1 MEAWLG
7 VALRFVEACL
17 VLPLSMVVALMAVRG
32 LVELV
37 EVVILER
44 GDCALEME
52 LLAGSKGSGSVA
64 LVMPKEVM
72 WALVAMVA
80 MGERMELTSTMA
92 VMVALIVAR
101 LVMLVLA
108 TTALEVERMAA
119 KAENSSL
126 IQMAEA
132 GWVVLVA
139 ARVARLVVRVA
150 SSWVRP
156 NRLQPGQAV
165 WSGGRDGV

>member
-1 MEAWLG
+1 
-7 VALRFVEACL
+7 
-17 VLPLSMVVALMAVRG
+17 
-32 LVELV
+32 
-37 EVVILER
+37 
-44 GDCALEME
+44 
-52 LLAGSKGSGSVA
+52 
-64 LVMPKEVM
+64 
-72 WALVAMVA
+72 
-80 MGERMELTSTMA
+80 
-92 VMVALIVAR
+92 MVALIVAR